1 MDLHI
6 EESVYKKFKRGQ
18 MSEDEYA
25 KALMKSV
32 EDVDGDAEIGFC
44 KERKTLYE
52 VSSSRRKK
60 LRKRKRSR

>member
-1 MDLHI
+1 
-6 EESVYKKFKRGQ
+6 

-32 EDVDGDAEIGFC
+32 ENVDGDAEIGFR

-60 LRKRKRSR
+60 LRKRKRK